1 MAFRLDIFIISVTA
15 CLYAWLD
22 YANNTYQFCM
32 CRSFYLIAKSET
44 DFDVIKRKY
53 LYFLIYQISISIPF
67 SIFSSFIVINLTF
80 RSAIDFV
87 NYLLRYRKKSLQ
99 KCEDSF
105 CCDFLNVNDKHEII
119 YSQCDIDYVLDLFN
133 RKNSSKNHFNQVK
146 HHEYLIECVEER
158 NFKTK
163 LARTLKYIFKWD
175 TNFRFS
181 SRVVNT
187 LVVSF
192 VALYYFVVVLTYT
205 ISYLASSLTSYIPNT
220 FDPNKAQFPFGRIL
234 CNILIKIFKMD
245 SCNDSISS
253 LSIPI
258 PVPDMIIQA
267 IPWLRDSIFWI
278 FVAPLIFSPIIC
290 LIQIYLL
297 SNDIKTHLKQMYKGE
312 CDFVRKAKRIGN
324 GSIANGSFHFGG

>member
-1 MAFRLDIFIISVTA
+1 MAFRLDIFIISLTA

-32 CRSFYLIAKSET
+32 CRSFYLIVKSET
-44 DFDVIKRKY
+44 DSDVIARKY
-53 LYFLIYQISISIPF
+53 LYFIIYQICISIPF

-87 NYLLRYRKKSLQ
+87 NYIRRFKKKSLQ

-105 CCDFLNVNDKHEII
+105 CCDILNVNDKHEII
-119 YSQCDIDYVLDLFN
+119 YSECDIDYVLDLFN
-133 RKNSSKNHFNQVK
+133 GKNMNAPSKNYFNQVK
-146 HHEYLIECVEER
+146 HHEYLIACVEER
-158 NFKTK
+158 TFKTK
-163 LARTLKYIFKWD
+163 CARTLKHIFKWD

-192 VALYYFVVVLTYT
+192 VALYYFVIVLTYA
-205 ISYLASSLTSYIPNT
+205 ISYLVSNFTSYIPNT
-220 FDPNKAQFPFGRIL
+220 FDPDKAQFPFGRIL
-234 CNILIKIFKMD
+234 CNILIKIFSMD

-278 FVAPLIFSPIIC
+278 FVAPLIFSWV
-290 LIQIYLL
+290 L
-297 SNDIKTHLKQMYKGE
+297 GW
-312 CDFVRKAKRIGN
+312 
-324 GSIANGSFHFGG
+324 